1 METIREPEREVPVAG
16 TCDVLV
22 AGGGPAGV
30 SAAVA
35 AARAGART
43 QLIEVHGCL
52 GGVWTAGLLSYVLD
66 AGNKT
71 GLLLDLIARLEAA
84 TGAALTRDLSH
95 DLPWVKG
102 SFYYDPEIMKLVLE
116 EWCAEAGVA
125 VQLHTRI
132 VAARRDGRNI
142 SAAITESK
150 SGRQAWRARV
160 FVDATGDGDLA
171 AFAGCGF
178 DLGREPDGATQP
190 LTLMAIVGGIR
201 ADELRAAIHGQPG
214 TRESSKDFL
223 LAEMRRAGVE
233 PSYSRP
239 QLAHIGGD
247 LFAMLA
253 NHEYGASG
261 LDAAAVTRATMHAR
275 RELHR
280 IVAGLRS
287 LGGPWSGLRIV
298 CTAEQIS
305 VREGRRIH
313 GLYRVTADDLVRGA
327 RAASRCGL
335 SRYLPGG
342 RARAQGRRGPRVQLG
357 RRALAALRH
366 PHPRAHRAG
375 RGQPADGG
383 TLHQRR
389 LPGPRQ
395 LPGDGQRGG
404 HGRSGREAGGPGG
417 LERACSAGNGSKHV
431 RHRLNW
437 ANARLAMSSLW
448 PLDGRAKCANS
459 AII

>member
-1 METIREPEREVPVAG
+1 METIREPEREVPVAA

-35 AARAGART
+35 AARSGART

-116 EWCAEAGVA
+116 EWCAEAGVT

-132 VAARRDGRNI
+132 VAARRDGRNV

-178 DLGREPDGATQP
+178 DLGRESDGATQP

-214 TRESSKDFL
+214 ARESSKEFL

-313 GLYRVTADDLVRGA
+313 GLYRITADDVVRGA
-327 RAASRCGL
+327 RHPDAVCRVTYPVDVHALKADEGRGYSAAGVRSQPYDIPIRALIARDVDNLLMAGRCISGDFL
-335 SRYLPGG
+335 AHASYRVTGNAVAMGEAAGKLA
-342 RARAQGRRGPRVQLG
+342 ARA
-357 RRALAALRH
+357 AL
-366 PHPRAHRAG
+366 
-375 RGQPADGG
+375 
-383 TLHQRR
+383 
-389 LPGPRQ
+389 
-395 LPGDGQRGG
+395 
-404 HGRSGREAGGPGG
+404 SGRTPQEA
-417 LERACSAGNGSKHV
+417 AAGMFG
-431 RHRLNW
+431 
-437 ANARLAMSSLW
+437 
-448 PLDGRAKCANS
+448 D
-459 AII
+459 

>member
-1 METIREPEREVPVAG
+1 MIREPEREVPVAG

-35 AARAGART
+35 AARSGART

-116 EWCAEAGVA
+116 EWCAEAGVT

-132 VAARRDGRNI
+132 VAARRDGRNV

-178 DLGREPDGATQP
+178 DLGRESDGATQP

-214 TRESSKDFL
+214 ARESSKEFL

-287 LGGPWSGLRIV
+287 LGGPWSGLRVV

-313 GLYRVTADDLVRGA
+313 GLYRITADDVVRGA
-327 RAASRCGL
+327 RHPDAVCRVTYPVDVHALKADEGRGYSAAGVRSQPYDIPIRALIARDVDNLLMAGRCISGDFL
-335 SRYLPGG
+335 AHASYRVTGNAVAMGEAAGKLA
-342 RARAQGRRGPRVQLG
+342 ARA
-357 RRALAALRH
+357 AL
-366 PHPRAHRAG
+366 
-375 RGQPADGG
+375 
-383 TLHQRR
+383 
-389 LPGPRQ
+389 
-395 LPGDGQRGG
+395 
-404 HGRSGREAGGPGG
+404 SGRTPQEA
-417 LERACSAGNGSKHV
+417 AAGMFG
-431 RHRLNW
+431 
-437 ANARLAMSSLW
+437 
-448 PLDGRAKCANS
+448 D
-459 AII
+459 